1 MKDEELNVILEQMAE
16 EVPPMP
22 ADFHARWMNAVRAEA
37 KDNAPAAE
45 DTTQRK
51 TVSLVRLTR
60 ILSVAA
66 AFVFLVGGTL
76 LWRSTKQSLS
86 ASVPAEK
93 QEAAALPAAEEPVV
107 MAAGM
112 VDAEEEPA
120 VMAAGMADA
129 EEEPA
134 AVYFAAEEAAKEA
147 EESEL
152 SMKAAGTAVNSF
164 AAASGQ
170 AAGAVMAEEAEEE
183 ASEADYAMEAV
194 FDAEPAAPEPT
205 AAPTAVPTAAPTAA
219 PTEAPEPENAG
230 FLQAAGAFF
239 TDMGDFLLA
248 ALPYL
253 LVLAVPAAA
262 ALVIRRKKARK

>member
-51 TVSLVRLTR
+51 AVSLVRLTR

-86 ASVPAEK
+86 AAVPAEK
-93 QEAAALPAAEEPVV
+93 QEAEAMTAAEEPAVA
-107 MAAGM
+107 AAGM
-112 VDAEEEPA
+112 EAAEEESAALYTA
-120 VMAAGMADA
+120 VQA
-129 EEEPA
+129 P
-134 AVYFAAEEAAKEA
+134 VAEEAAEA
-147 EESEL
+147 EAAEEDL
-152 SMKAAGTAVNSF
+152 SLLMKAAGTAVNSF